1 MFLNARSFRS
11 QHLLPSVRPSLPIT
25 LTPGE
30 TITIDIGFDTTAAGA
45 ASGKLTIVSNA
56 GTATVALSGTG
67 ESATSES
74 AANLSEVTCSSGA
87 VTGAG
92 TDACTV
98 SLTSAAASGGV
109 SVDVASNSSSLKVP
123 ASVTVASGST
133 NASFTATATAVS
145 TAQTATITASAGS
158 VSKTASVQLDVA
170 AAKLSVS
177 PTTVAFGNVDLNT
190 TATQS
195 VVLTSSGSES
205 LTIGSADL
213 SGAGF
218 STSGVTFPL
227 TLEAGKTATLDIT
240 FDPKTAGAVSG
251 AISLASN
258 SSAGTV
264 KMSLTGTGT
273 TGSYSVD
280 LQWDAPGSSS
290 EPVVGYKVYRATGSG
305 AFEPLD
311 TTSDTL
317 TYTDTTVASGTSYSY
332 EVMSVDSEGSESSPS
347 NTYTV
352 AIP

>member
-1 MFLNARSFRS
+1 
-11 QHLLPSVRPSLPIT
+11 
-25 LTPGE
+25 
-30 TITIDIGFDTTAAGA
+30 
-45 ASGKLTIVSNA
+45 
-56 GTATVALSGTG
+56 
-67 ESATSES
+67 
-74 AANLSEVTCSSGA
+74 
-87 VTGAG
+87 
-92 TDACTV
+92 
-98 SLTSAAASGGV
+98 
-109 SVDVASNSSSLKVP
+109 
-123 ASVTVASGST
+123 
-133 NASFTATATAVS
+133 VS

-218 STSGVTFPL
+218 STAGVTFPL

-273 TGSYSVD
+273 AASYSVD
-280 LQWDAPGSSS
+280 LKWDAPGSSS
-290 EPVVGYKVYRATGSG
+290 EPVVGYKVYRATGG
-305 AFEPLD
+305 GGFEPLD